1 MMSPGVRGAARAL
14 CVILAASLVIPLK
27 SFPYTARL
35 LRIDRDRATLQ
46 CEIVEIDTLLE
57 DALSRF
63 IVENGGATNASL
75 AAFYTDG
82 ELKLPRPAADYFKSG
97 SLSFRL
103 DPDTNGLS
111 FSGRVNAGAYL
122 EQPIGSTH
130 FIDAEELV
138 RAIDEEYHI
147 TDAMLSSHPGF
158 RALLL
163 ESFTAYRLRRLI
175 KDSSFEIC
183 NGMLRGS
190 LRLATPMPR
199 IVGRGAGRP
208 SDFGMLLEY
217 KTVREMAGRN
227 RHLKSFRSSLEEY
240 LVSLGVPV
248 LKKGGEYRAVI
259 DLFPG
264 FEQDS
269 RLFREAGSGR
279 FGFRTNCSVTI
290 YKKDRRI
297 ARQSYDA
304 PGVDAGAEGARR
316 SSARNL
322 GARAAEGI
330 VRTLIKESFEMRE

>member
-1 MMSPGVRGAARAL
+1 MTFPGVRGAARAL
-14 CVILAASLVIPLK
+14 CVILAASLVLPPK

-63 IVENGGATNASL
+63 IGENGGATNDSF
-75 AAFYTDG
+75 AAFYTGG
-82 ELKLPRPAADYFKSG
+82 ELNLPRPAADYFKSG
-97 SLSFRL
+97 SLSFKL
-103 DPDTNGLS
+103 DPDTNGLT
-111 FSGRVNAGAYL
+111 FTGRISAGAYL
-122 EQPIGSTH
+122 EHPVRSTH
-130 FIDAEELV
+130 FIDAEELIH
-138 RAIDEEYHI
+138 AIDEEYHI
-147 TDAMLSSHPGF
+147 IDARFSSHPEF

-163 ESFTAYRLRRLI
+163 ESFTAYRLRRI
-175 KDSSFEIC
+175 IQDSSFEIH
-183 NGMLRGS
+183 NGMLQGS
-190 LRLATPMPR
+190 LRLAIPMPR
-199 IVGRGAGRP
+199 IVGRGAARP
-208 SDFGMLLEY
+208 SDFGIFLAY
-217 KTVREMAGRN
+217 KNVRERAGRN
-227 RHLKSFRSSLEEY
+227 RHLKTFSSSLEEY

-248 LKKGGEYRAVI
+248 LKKGGEYRAKI
-259 DLFPG
+259 ELFPG

-279 FGFRTNCSVTI
+279 YGFRTNCSVSI

-330 VRTLIKESFEMRE
+330 IRTLIKESFEMRE